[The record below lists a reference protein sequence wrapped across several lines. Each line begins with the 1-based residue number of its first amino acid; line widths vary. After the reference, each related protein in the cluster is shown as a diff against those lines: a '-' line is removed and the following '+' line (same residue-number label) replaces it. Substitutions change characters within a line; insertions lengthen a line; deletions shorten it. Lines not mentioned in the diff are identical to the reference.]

1 MGYRTA
7 EVKNE
12 SGMKVRLSPQQLE
25 FVQLFLT
32 KKIVQIDINMAVLQD
47 NYFLGLCVLWPCL

>member
-7 EVKNE
+7 EVQNE
-12 SGMKVRLSPQQLE
+12 SGVKVRLSPQQLE

-32 KKIVQIDINMAVLQD
+32 KEIIQIDINKIII
-47 NYFLGLCVLWPCL
+47 F

>member
-7 EVKNE
+7 EVQNE
-12 SGMKVRLSPQQLE
+12 SGMKVRPSPQQIE

-32 KKIVQIDINMAVLQD
+32 KEIIQVDISMAVLQD
-47 NYFLGLCVLWPCL
+47 NYFLGLLVLLPCL

>member
-1 MGYRTA
+1 MGYTTA
-7 EVKNE
+7 EVQNE

-32 KKIVQIDINMAVLQD
+32 KEIIQIDINMAVLQD
-47 NYFLGLCVLWPCL
+47 N

>member
-7 EVKNE
+7 EVQNE
-12 SGMKVRLSPQQLE
+12 SGVKVRLSPQQLE

-32 KKIVQIDINMAVLQD
+32 KEIIQIDINKLLFFRIACSLTMPLD
-47 NYFLGLCVLWPCL
+47 YF

>member
-7 EVKNE
+7 EVQNE

-32 KKIVQIDINMAVLQD
+32 REIIQIEINMAVLQD
-47 NYFLGLCVLWPCL
+47 NYFLGLRVLWPCL